1 MRLNT
6 AEAPASVP
14 PGTAL
19 RWKAPRV
26 GERRVSSRKPAVARP
41 SRRTCGASRRDDG
54 EPVSSPRLSGQGK
67 KRCFATRGARSDR
80 GWGEVSGVSNHFG
93 ECRDSVSSRPLALRT
108 PGGRLRWQRFTSVIE
123 RQPSHPRFGGLGCS
137 SGPSSCSWK
146 HFICRSRRS
155 ACGPRNARDSGAP
168 AGLVGAFEAFELSK
182 RLVNTCSGSPRR
194 PARAALH

>member
-80 GWGEVSGVSNHFG
+80 GWGKVSGVSNHFG

-108 PGGRLRWQRFTSVIE
+108 PGGRLHWQRFPLSLNGSRPTHDSVVWDVRAVRRRARGSISFAE
-123 RQPSHPRFGGLGCS
+123 VVEAHAAHETPATAARQR
-137 SGPSSCSWK
+137 
-146 HFICRSRRS
+146 
-155 ACGPRNARDSGAP
+155 
-168 AGLVGAFEAFELSK
+168 V
-182 RLVNTCSGSPRR
+182 
-194 PARAALH
+194 